1 MEQRFGVD
9 VDGLGVLHRV
19 GVEAADGAARVRL
32 LQELQALVQVILQ
45 QEENN
50 EINFFDLPRQR
61 GAEMPD
67 NRQLF
72 VAINVVKSSAMN
84 KPKRRL
90 GLPHI

>member
-72 VAINVVKSSAMN
+72 VVINVVKSSAMN
-84 KPKRRL
+84 KPKKRL
-90 GLPHI
+90 G

>member
-72 VAINVVKSSAMN
+72 VVINVVKSSAMN